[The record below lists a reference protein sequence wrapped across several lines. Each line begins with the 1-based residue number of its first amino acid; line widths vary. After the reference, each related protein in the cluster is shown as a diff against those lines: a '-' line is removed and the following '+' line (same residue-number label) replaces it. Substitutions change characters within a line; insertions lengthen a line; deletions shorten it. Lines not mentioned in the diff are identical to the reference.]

1 MGFFDRFFKRRKK
14 QTEQIPEEDW
24 GEIVLDHNG
33 VDFSDEEQRSRYI
46 MNCMEQIADASREIN
61 QLNGEYALVT
71 AYLTDMEEIEAL
83 PQEPKQELDKVAR
96 TLDDLEKEKR
106 RFLDK
111 ENRMK
116 DSDYYR
122 MRKQENEVQEGI
134 EKLKQ
139 AEDYNKLVKTD
150 LKRLD
155 RERNAY
161 AYRKKELSVMQTN
174 LRGMA
179 IIFIAAMA
187 ACLVM
192 LAVLQ
197 FVFEMNTYVGY
208 FITVLAGAIAIT
220 VVCVKYIDADQER
233 AMAEKAIA
241 KLIQLQTK
249 VKIRYVNN
257 VKLLEY
263 LCMKYGT
270 ENARELQKRWE
281 NYQEEKEQRKQFAE
295 AEAKTE
301 YYQKELVR
309 QLSRYRVS
317 DPGRWVNQAQAIL
330 DHREMVEIRHDLIL
344 RRQALRQQLEYNN
357 TVAQNAREE
366 VMRVAKEYPQY
377 NAEIMAMVEKYEK
390 KSDI

>member
-241 KLIQLQTK
+241 KLIQLQNK

>member
-241 KLIQLQTK
+241 KLIQLQNK

-344 RRQALRQQLEYNN
+344 RRQALRQQHEYNN

>member
-241 KLIQLQTK
+241 KLIQLQNK

-281 NYQEEKEQRKQFAE
+281 NYQEEKEQRKQFSE